1 MAAYE
6 RVLET
11 VFGWETKW
19 LLLKWLLTGSGH
31 LWEVV
36 TMRELSECILST
48 LLGSFILTWTIHE
61 VYCHS
66 KMMNVSVDVLVYH
79 VLVLF
84 QKKEKEKEA
93 SPKVW
98 GSRAPQFSPIATC
111 TVICHWL
118 AAGWLVHMSLACPR
132 GRRMLAQGDC
142 IMGGTTLRISL
153 RSEVGEF
160 NKTKSPGSITDL
172 KSFHLWLFTIFF
184 SLMM

>member
-1 MAAYE
+1 
-6 RVLET
+6 
-11 VFGWETKW
+11 
-19 LLLKWLLTGSGH
+19 
-31 LWEVV
+31 
-36 TMRELSECILST
+36 MRELSECILST

-118 AAGWLVHMSLACPR
+118 PAGWLVHMSLACPR
-132 GRRMLAQGDC
+132 GRKMLAQVDC
-142 IMGGTTLRISL
+142 IMGGATLRISL
-153 RSEVGEF
+153 QSEVGEF
-160 NKTKSPGSITDL
+160 NKTKSPGSTDL
-172 KSFHLWLFTIFF
+172 KSFYLRLFTIFF
-184 SLMM
+184 PFMM

>member
-1 MAAYE
+1 MDAYE

-19 LLLKWLLTGSGH
+19 LLLKWLLTGGGH
-31 LWEVV
+31 LREVV
-36 TMRELSECILST
+36 KCKCVLST

-66 KMMNVSVDVLVYH
+66 KMMNFSVDVLVYH

-84 QKKEKEKEA
+84 QKKKKKRKL

-111 TVICHWL
+111 TVMPL
-118 AAGWLVHMSLACPR
+118 AGWLVHMSLACPR

-142 IMGGTTLRISL
+142 IMGGETLRISL

-160 NKTKSPGSITDL
+160 NKTKSPGSTDL
-172 KSFHLWLFTIFF
+172 KSFHLRLFTIFI